1 MTLTNVHLCS
11 FSGGVMRLTSK
22 QRKDP
27 VAILRAL
34 RDDPRISTWD
44 MVKGRPRLWRIIY
57 QMVKDGLIV
66 EVKEPYPWLRF
77 ELTDNGKALIEEV
90 THE

>member
-1 MTLTNVHLCS
+1 
-11 FSGGVMRLTSK
+11 MRLTSK